1 MRQLSVIALPQDKK
15 EDEGTNN
22 FNAKVNVDAD
32 IINMAYYKSGGFAV
46 LAKAGTELQ
55 LLSMPSGE
63 VVQVICASSARRSF

>member
-1 MRQLSVIALPQDKK
+1 M
-15 EDEGTNN
+15 
-22 FNAKVNVDAD
+22 NVDAD